1 MKWKK
6 LVQRNY
12 PYNLNEYIE
21 NLSDLHVKDLY
32 PLIANGNKVPMILRY
47 NSPLWYK
54 GKIPCKGKLP
64 LSYP

>member
-1 MKWKK
+1 MKK

-47 NSPLWYK
+47 NSPL
-54 GKIPCKGKLP
+54 
-64 LSYP
+64 